1 MKKLFLLLI
10 LTFSHASYA
19 ADYQTEIDSF
29 FLLLGKGKNSEA
41 VDSLFT
47 TNPKIVK
54 NNPTGIQD
62 IKNGIDAQVT
72 RSGKLESWNKVG
84 EYVVGDYYAYV
95 TYYTAYE
102 YYPVWMEFQFFKSKD
117 GWRIAGFH
125 FSSEI
130 SDDIQ
135 KRARYEVSKKT
146 EANKRE

>member
-1 MKKLFLLLI
+1 LF
-10 LTFSHASYA
+10 S
-19 ADYQTEIDSF
+19 
-29 FLLLGKGKNSEA
+29 
-41 VDSLFT
+41 
-47 TNPKIVK
+47 TNPRVLK

-62 IKNGIDAQVT
+62 IKNGLDAQET

-117 GWRIAGFH
+117 GWRIAGFT
-125 FSSEI
+125 FSAEI

-146 EANKRE
+146 EPKQRE